1 MDSDDIIRE
10 DTLEI
15 LIDKCINYNYKL
27 VYGSYSRDLKEFKMA
42 KKKNNYKIYDTSIYN
57 LDKLLWSGL
66 IWNALIDSDT
76 IKRNNLLF
84 DENLNFGED
93 TVFKIELLEYIDKV
107 VVIED
112 ILYYWR
118 IVKNSLSSNNGDI
131 LNLIKKEYKLL
142 IKFINMINQNYSNNY
157 NTNLIKLI
165 RIKKNSIYN
174 LFFRLNEGF
183 DIKKI
188 DNIRLPLKLIKKS
201 NLNKKDKMME
211 YIYSIFSF
219 VDSYFIWCILFNMK
233 KKGFDSF

>member
-42 KKKNNYKIYDTSIYN
+42 KKKNNYKIYDTSIYS

-76 IKRNNLLF
+76 IKKNNLLF

-93 TVFKIELLEYIDKV
+93 TVYKIELLEYIDKV

-112 ILYYWR
+112 ILLENCKKF
-118 IVKNSLSSNNGDI
+118 VI
-131 LNLIKKEYKLL
+131 LK
-142 IKFINMINQNYSNNY
+142 
-157 NTNLIKLI
+157 
-165 RIKKNSIYN
+165 
-174 LFFRLNEGF
+174 
-183 DIKKI
+183 
-188 DNIRLPLKLIKKS
+188 
-201 NLNKKDKMME
+201 
-211 YIYSIFSF
+211 
-219 VDSYFIWCILFNMK
+219 
-233 KKGFDSF
+233 